1 MAGKQKE
8 QLPGMPQPKFD
19 VNKWWAET
27 SLDDQLAFL
36 PKFKEYG
43 SNDLVEI
50 GRTML
55 AVAGR
60 DEDDDQ
66 VCAEVGIYFYL
77 VGKIAR
83 WTEAL
88 QRGDRPSDDTLL
100 DISTYAM
107 MARLNRAGGMTR

>member
-1 MAGKQKE
+1 MTGKQKE
-8 QLPGMPQPKFD
+8 QLPGMPEIKFD
-19 VNKWWAET
+19 IGRWWAET
-27 SLDDQLAFL
+27 TMGDREAFA

-66 VCAEVGIYFYL
+66 VCAEAGIYFYL

-88 QRGDRPSDDTLL
+88 QRGDRPSDDTLH

-107 MARLNRAGGMTR
+107 MARLNRAGGMVR